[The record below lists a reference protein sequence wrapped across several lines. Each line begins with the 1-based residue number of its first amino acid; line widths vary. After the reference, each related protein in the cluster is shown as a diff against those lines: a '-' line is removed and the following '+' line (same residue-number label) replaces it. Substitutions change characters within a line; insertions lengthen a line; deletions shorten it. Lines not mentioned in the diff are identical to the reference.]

1 MASENKGNG
10 NLSEAVKYVQ
20 TQQSTHMDY
29 CGPHGNSKKLTSLKT
44 RKNAGD
50 AATKPK

>member
-10 NLSEAVKYVQ
+10 NLKEAIRCVDAM
-20 TQQSTHMDY
+20 QSTHMDSY
-29 CGPHGNSKKLTSLKT
+29 GYKGNTQKLASMKT

-50 AATKPK
+50 TATKPK